1 MGKLVIFGK
10 DIIVESFMGDTR
22 FDRCILLAKISPD
35 AFGLAKLPPRV
46 AYTRLLASCP
56 FETTLPLPGDTL
68 RYYAARVGTL
78 VQQQH
83 LEQQQQAAEEA
94 GSSSSK
100 LFLQNLAG

>member
-10 DIIVESFMGDTR
+10 HIMVYEIRPLHSVGQNFSGR
-22 FDRCILLAKISPD
+22 
-35 AFGLAKLPPRV
+35 FGLAKLPPRV
-46 AYTRLLASCP
+46 AYTRLVAFCP

-68 RYYAARVGTL
+68 GYSAARVGTL

-83 LEQQQQAAEEA
+83 LEQQQQQAAEEA
-94 GSSSSK
+94 GSSSK